1 MTDTTAILGLP
12 YLLPSQAQK
21 HVTHNE
27 ALRQLDALVQLSAA
41 ENAATGAPGSGA
53 SFQGY
58 AMVARA
64 LNGAAMVLA
73 ARQTSNLS
81 NQRAWI
87 GTRTGATGALT

>member
-41 ENAATGAPGSGA
+41 EIGADTPPADPAEGDL
-53 SFQGY
+53 Y
-58 AMVARA
+58 I
-64 LNGAAMVLA
+64 LGAAPTGSWAGQAGALA
-73 ARQTSNLS
+73 LWEGSAWAFIAPREGW
-81 NQRAWI
+81 RAW
-87 GTRTGATGALT
+87 